1 MLDRE
6 TRTVILRLR
15 AEGQGIVPIAKAL
28 KVSVNSVRKV
38 LTEATVEVPQ
48 MNRLSSAQEHHQRIV
63 ELYQSCQGNLV
74 RVHEELLAEGISLPY
89 STLTGY
95 CRREGIGVTPIKRSG
110 RYDFAAGEEMQHD
123 TSPHRVVVGGKS
135 ELLQCAS
142 VVLCFSRMLYAQLYT
157 TFNRFYC
164 KVFLTEAIAR
174 FFRGA
179 AKRCMID
186 NTSVV
191 IASGTGKDAIVAPE
205 MTAFSDRFGFE
216 FQAHEKGDANR
227 SARVEGPFYFIER
240 NFYPGRT
247 FKDLSDLNRQLSD
260 WCARKSHRF
269 IRELQARPIELYQIE
284 RPQLQPLPLYI
295 PEVYELHSRM
305 VNLEGNIHLH
315 TNRYSVPDE
324 LLGQRVQVR
333 ESIDKVRIYR
343 GHKLVAQHARHAEGN
358 RALVVDK
365 THRTPGRRPAKNGG
379 TPVLPEEKI
388 MCAAAPELDRFVQTL
403 RKQARGKPLWR
414 IRKLYRFYLDYPT
427 EPLCKAVSRAL
438 EYGVTDLGRIER
450 MTLRAIA
457 GDYFRLEI
465 KNTPE
470 DEDE

>member
-6 TRTVILRLR
+6 TRTVIMRLR
-15 AEGQGIVPIAKAL
+15 AEGQGILPIAKAL
-28 KVSVNSVRKV
+28 KVSPNSVRKV
-38 LTEATVEVPQ
+38 LTETTVEVPQ
-48 MNRLSSAQEHHQRIV
+48 LNRLSSAQPHQGRIV
-63 ELYQSCQGNLV
+63 ELYASCQGNLV
-74 RVHEELLAEGISLPY
+74 RVHEELLAEGISIPY
-89 STLTGY
+89 STLTGF
-95 CRREGIGVTPIKRSG
+95 CRREGIGVKPKQRTG
-110 RYDFAAGEEMQHD
+110 RYDFGPGEEMQHD

-135 ELLQCAS
+135 QLLQCAS
-142 VVLCFSRMLYAQLYT
+142 VVLCFSRMLFAQAYT

-174 FFRGA
+174 YFKGT
-179 AKRCMID
+179 AKRCMVD

-191 IASGTGKDAIVAPE
+191 IASGTGKNAVVAPE
-205 MTAFSDRFGFE
+205 MAAFGDRFGFV

-247 FKDLSDLNRQLSD
+247 FKDLSDLNRQLGD

-269 IRELQARPIELYQIE
+269 LTDLQARPIELYQIE
-284 RPQLQPLPLYI
+284 RPHLEPLPLYI
-295 PEVYELHSRM
+295 PEVYDLYSRM
-305 VNLEGNIHLH
+305 VSLEGNIHLH
-315 TNRYSVPDE
+315 SNRYSVPDE

-333 ESIDKVRIYR
+333 ESIDKVRVYR
-343 GHKLVAQHARHAEGN
+343 GHKLVAEHPREPEGK
-358 RALVVDK
+358 RAIVVEQK
-365 THRTPGRRPAKNGG
+365 HRTPGRRPQRNGG

-388 MCAAAPELDRFVQTL
+388 LCAAAPELDRFVQTL

-414 IRKLYRFYLDYPT
+414 IRRLYRFYLDYPT
-427 EPLCKAVSRAL
+427 EALCKAVARAL
-438 EYGVTDLGRIER
+438 EYGLTDLERIER
-450 MTLRAIA
+450 MTLRNVA

-465 KNTPE
+465 ENEPE